1 VVTGLTTI
9 GVLIIL
15 FFFGGEVIRGFSFAM
30 LIGVIVGTYTSL
42 FVASP
47 VVVDLFR
54 RSNRLNNE
62 KNQSVSV
69 KE

>member
-1 VVTGLTTI
+1 M

-15 FFFGGEVIRGFSFAM
+15 FIFGGEVIRGFSFAM

-47 VVVDLFR
+47 VVVDLTR
-54 RSNRLNNE
+54 RVIASTTKEDANE
-62 KNQSVSV
+62 K
-69 KE
+69 